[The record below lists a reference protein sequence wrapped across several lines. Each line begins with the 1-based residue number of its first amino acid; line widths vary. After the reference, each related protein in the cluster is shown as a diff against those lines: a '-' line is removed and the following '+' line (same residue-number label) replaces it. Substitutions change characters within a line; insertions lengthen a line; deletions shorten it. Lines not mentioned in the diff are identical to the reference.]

1 MMYWYGDPGGWG
13 YAMMVLSMVVF
24 WGLMVA
30 AVILLV
36 RSASGSR
43 PVEPVVIQDPMI
55 VLRGRFA
62 RGEIDETEYRQRM
75 QVLNGD

>member
-1 MMYWYGDPGGWG
+1 MMYWYDDPGGWG

-24 WGLMVA
+24 WGLMVG

-36 RSASGSR
+36 LRVSGSR
-43 PVEPVVIQDPMI
+43 PMAPVIPQDPMI
-55 VLRGRFA
+55 VLRERLA